1 MQTVKEPVSRRI
13 RQAAIRA
20 WSEPVSRVYLVLLA
34 FCALWAMAGGA
45 GLGDGSWLPRHLA
58 VILTL
63 PWLLAV
69 HLFLVVT
76 QVDTWLLGY
85 NFYAESPALL
95 FEPLWFVYCVAAG
108 LLNASFLARMARS
121 ARRSATA
128 PWVVPAV
135 ALCFFAALFALWHA

>member
-1 MQTVKEPVSRRI
+1 MKAPLPHRIGQTAIRAWREPVSR
-13 RQAAIRA
+13 A
-20 WSEPVSRVYLVLLA
+20 YLVLLA
-34 FCALWAMAGGA
+34 FCALWAVADGA

-85 NFYAESPALL
+85 SFYFESPALL
-95 FEPLWFVYCVAAG
+95 FEPLWVIYCVAAG
-108 LLNASFLARMARS
+108 LFNANVLARLARS
-121 ARRSATA
+121 ARRSGRSPWPVAAAAAT
-128 PWVVPAV
+128 
-135 ALCFFAALFALWHA
+135 FFAAMLALWHA